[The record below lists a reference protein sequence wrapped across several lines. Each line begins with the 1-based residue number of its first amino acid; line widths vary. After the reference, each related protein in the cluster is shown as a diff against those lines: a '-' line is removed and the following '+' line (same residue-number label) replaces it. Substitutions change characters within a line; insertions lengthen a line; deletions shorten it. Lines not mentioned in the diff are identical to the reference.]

1 MLRKDCLNHDRGC
14 SAEMDFRRR
23 LLLSAAGLL
32 AVAVP
37 IVSGLVDATRTHAQS
52 QAKTQLRLSLGTKSL
67 RSNRTELAV
76 IRAG

>member
-37 IVSGLVDATRTHAQS
+37 IVSGLVDATQTHAQS
-52 QAKTQLRLSLGTKSL
+52 QAQNTAAIEPGYEVASVKPKISLL
-67 RSNRTELAV
+67 
-76 IRAG
+76 